1 MTSAIGLYR
10 RGPAWNGRATVRD
23 HRLMHEHRSFV
34 GSLLTAGALES
45 AGAVQ
50 ALDEPLAHDYVEL
63 VVGGDVDALRAAL
76 EHNPA
81 VVEGVLEVDVMPWHR

>member
-10 RGPAWNGRATVRD
+10 RGPAWNGRDTVRD
-23 HRLMHEHRSFV
+23 HRLMQEHRSFV
-34 GSLLTAGALES
+34 GSLVTAGALES

-50 ALDEPLAHDYVEL
+50 SLDVPLEGEYVEL
-63 VVGGDVDALRAAL
+63 VVAGDVGALRTAL
-76 EHNPA
+76 EHDPA

>member
-10 RGPAWNGRATVRD
+10 RGPAWNGRETVRD
-23 HRLMHEHRSFV
+23 HRLMQEHRSFV

-50 ALDEPLAHDYVEL
+50 PLDEPLAGDYVEL
-63 VVGGDVDALRAAL
+63 VVGGDVEALRTAL
-76 EHNPA
+76 EHDPA